1 MRGGGDRRGAT
12 SKEKA
17 IARGL
22 DHLREVLRARQ
33 LKMSSVREAIAR
45 AALAYEG
52 HFSVDDLVR
61 QLHASGVKEAHVAT
75 VYRSLP
81 LMIEA
86 GLIQPALV
94 AKGEGQVYEAAFER
108 ERHDHLRCTGC
119 GLVIEYKSA
128 TLEALQREIAARYH
142 FELEDQ
148 VHELRGRCKK
158 CQRASPS
165 APPPPSSVT
174 RSSTSSAAR
183 PSPRPVRARQ

>member
-1 MRGGGDRRGAT
+1 MGGDRRGST
-12 SKEKA
+12 GKEKA

-52 HFSVDDLVR
+52 HFSVDELVR
-61 QLHASGVKEAHVAT
+61 RLHASGVREAHVAT

-119 GLVIEYKSA
+119 GLVVEYTSG
-128 TLEALQREIAARYH
+128 TLEALQREIAARYD
-142 FELEDQ
+142 FELEEQ
-148 VHELRGRCKK
+148 VHELRGQCKK
-158 CQRASPS
+158 CRRASSS
-165 APPPPSSVT
+165 APPPRKSAT
-174 RSSTSSAAR
+174 STVAR
-183 PSPRPVRARQ
+183 TSRRPVRARP

>member
-1 MRGGGDRRGAT
+1 MGGDRRGSAA
-12 SKEKA
+12 KEQA

-22 DHLREVLRARQ
+22 DRLREVLRARN

-52 HFSVDDLVR
+52 HFRVDDLVR
-61 QLHASGVKEAHVAT
+61 YLHASGVREAHMAT

-94 AKGEGQVYEAAFER
+94 PNGDGQVYEASFER

-119 GLVIEYKSA
+119 GLVVEYKSE
-128 TLEALQREIAARYH
+128 TLEALQREIAARH
-142 FELEDQ
+142 GFELEEQ
-148 VHELRGRCKK
+148 VHELRGRCRK
-158 CQRASPS
+158 CRRAGAST
-165 APPPPSSVT
+165 PPPGSR
-174 RSSTSSAAR
+174 RSRAR
-183 PSPRPVRARQ
+183 TAERSPR